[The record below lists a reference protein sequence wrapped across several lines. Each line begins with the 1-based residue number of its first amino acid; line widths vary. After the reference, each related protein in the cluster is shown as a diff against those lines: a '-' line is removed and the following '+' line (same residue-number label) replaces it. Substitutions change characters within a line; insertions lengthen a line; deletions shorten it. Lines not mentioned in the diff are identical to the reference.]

1 MTTLQDPVS
10 GLYVIYW
17 WLACDVINNLS
28 WKLLSDTFIFSRVS
42 WIKPPYKLRAGTKHL
57 PVVTDVWL
65 SWQQSRVSRF
75 WLTKIKSAH
84 FVPQARDRQ
93 VGVLKFT
100 PTWRLHSRLYQISSE
115 TVLDNFITQY
125 TICLKNFPSD
135 LFSLYLPT
143 DSKSPPIVILRNR
156 SSDTHANREFNE
168 ETISALYKSAPRFH
182 KFTQIWLQ

>member
-10 GLYVIYW
+10 PACTSSIDGWHVTSLTIYHG
-17 WLACDVINNLS
+17 S
-28 WKLLSDTFIFSRVS
+28 YTDTFIFSRVS

-125 TICLKNFPSD
+125 TICLKIFPVIYPRYT
-135 LFSLYLPT
+135 YLPIQ
-143 DSKSPPIVILRNR
+143 KVPL
-156 SSDTHANREFNE
+156 
-168 ETISALYKSAPRFH
+168 
-182 KFTQIWLQ
+182 